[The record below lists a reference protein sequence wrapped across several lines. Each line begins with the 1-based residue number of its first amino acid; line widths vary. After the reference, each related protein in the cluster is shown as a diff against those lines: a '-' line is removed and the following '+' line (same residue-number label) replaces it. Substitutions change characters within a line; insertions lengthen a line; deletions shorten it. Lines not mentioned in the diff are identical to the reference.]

1 MPSSPVALR
10 HLQHASSY
18 SEAAQPSLP
27 SLPVCATA
35 AKSISGYAVFPAS
48 LPPTPGL
55 TAGIVFLRSKVCYA
69 LPSVVTP
76 CVSLRLPSSAPVGSF
91 HPTRFCPCWAHWG
104 GLSICAPVAY
114 RRSRRVARLVTLSLG
129 VPKIKRA
136 RSNPLGVGPRLK

>member
-27 SLPVCATA
+27 PFRFVPPQPKAFPDMPSNPALQSEHRPAILGQLVVPPPA
-35 AKSISGYAVFPAS
+35 AYI
-48 LPPTPGL
+48 LPPG
-55 TAGIVFLRSKVCYA
+55 
-69 LPSVVTP
+69 